1 MCKFLKIILF
11 LFILP
16 GWSPAQTYAIRADRL
31 INGRDNEAIAH
42 PVIIVKDNRII
53 EVNFNNHIPD
63 SAKLIDL
70 TGYTVLP
77 GLIDVHTHLLADGG
91 DYDKD
96 LYQNSP
102 AFRSLR
108 AAKYLKISLH
118 NGFTTIRDVCTEG
131 AGFADVDLSRAVDAG
146 YIEGPAVIPSGK
158 GIAVTGNYLPSLRQ
172 QNWEITLP
180 AGTQYVSGK
189 DECLKAVREQIARGC
204 QWIKVFADWQ
214 FVTFTGEE
222 LKTIVDEARKQG
234 VAVAAHAGYPEG
246 IELSIKSGVRS
257 IEHGFFINDQL
268 IQMAIDSN
276 VFWSPTVSVI
286 VEDHDTMI
294 LNKLYPSLN
303 KAYKKGLKIV
313 LGTDIGSYSWEVNE
327 AKELEYYVKY
337 AGLKPMDA
345 IKTGTSNAAEMLNKK
360 SSIGQIAP
368 GFLANII
375 AVKGNPLDDI
385 SMLQHVK
392 FVMKEGRIYV
402 LPK

>member
-1 MCKFLKIILF
+1 MSQFIRTIF
-11 LFILP
+11 WFFILP
-16 GWSPAQTYAIRADRL
+16 SICSGQTYAIKADRL
-31 INGRDNEAIAH
+31 INGRDNEAIAN
-42 PVIIVKDNRII
+42 PVIIVNNNRII
-53 EVNFNNHIPD
+53 EVNFKNHIPD

-77 GLIDVHTHLLADGG
+77 GLIDVHTHLLADGS

-96 LYQNSP
+96 LYENSP
-102 AFRSLR
+102 SFRSLR
-108 AAKYLKISLH
+108 AAKYLRISLH

-146 YIEGPAVIPSGK
+146 YIEGPTIIPSGK
-158 GIAVTGNYLPSLRQ
+158 GIAITGNYLPSLRQ

-180 AGTQYVSGK
+180 GGTQYVSGK
-189 DECLKAVREQIARGC
+189 DECLKAVREQIARGS

-214 FVTFTGEE
+214 TVTFTSEE
-222 LKTIVDEARKQG
+222 LKTIVDEAKKLG
-234 VAVAAHAGYPEG
+234 VPVAAHAGYPAG
-246 IELSIKSGVRS
+246 IELSIRSGVRS
-257 IEHGFFINDQL
+257 IEHGFFINDRL

-286 VEDHDTMI
+286 VEDKDTMI
-294 LNKLYPSLN
+294 LNALYPALN

-313 LGTDIGSYSWEVNE
+313 LGTDIGSFSWTVNQ

-345 IKTGTSNAAEMLNKK
+345 IKTGTLNAAEMLNRKT
-360 SSIGQIAP
+360 SIGQIAP

-375 AVKGNPLDDI
+375 AVKGNPLVDI
-385 SMLQHVK
+385 SLLQQVT
-392 FVMKEGRIYV
+392 FVMKEGKLYEG
-402 LPK
+402 PK